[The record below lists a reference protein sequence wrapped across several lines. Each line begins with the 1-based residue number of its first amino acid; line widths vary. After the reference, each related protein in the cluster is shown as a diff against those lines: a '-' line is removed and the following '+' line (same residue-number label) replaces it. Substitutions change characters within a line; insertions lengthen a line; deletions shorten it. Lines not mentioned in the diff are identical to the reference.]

1 MDALTHLKEATE
13 ALKDAHG
20 LVYDTTITLAA
31 AKRDL
36 ASAEFE
42 HTLAGLEGKNAE
54 ARKAELAALTRKEQA
69 DLEAADA
76 HYRKAQIE
84 LTYAELDYKFA
95 REAAAL
101 HRAELLAR
109 APQAAD

>member
-1 MDALTHLKEATE
+1 MDVLNNLEKATGK
-13 ALKDAHG
+13 LKDAHG
-20 LVYDTTITLAA
+20 EVHETALHVTI

-36 ASAEFE
+36 AEAEWL
-42 HTLAGLEGKNAE
+42 HTMKGLEGKNAE
-54 ARKAELAALTRKEQA
+54 ARKAELATLTRDEQA
-69 DLEAADA
+69 SLNNAESRHREAQL
-76 HYRKAQIE
+76 RF
-84 LTYAELDYKFA
+84 TFAELDYKFA